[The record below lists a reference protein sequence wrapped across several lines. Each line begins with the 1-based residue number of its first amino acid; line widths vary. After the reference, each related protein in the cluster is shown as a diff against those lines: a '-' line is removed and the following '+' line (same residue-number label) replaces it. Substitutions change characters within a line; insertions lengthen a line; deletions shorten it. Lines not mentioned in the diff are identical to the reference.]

1 MSEPSA
7 PAERPQ
13 PAGRPTTLP
22 AHVTTP
28 LLTQITQQSLDID
41 YQHVADRRAARA
53 ASEGADAEADQTQRK
68 RSFVVWLAVV
78 ATFGMLLA
86 VAAVQTS
93 RNAPAEELGR
103 GALIKRIN
111 EQRSDLESQQQRVSN
126 LREEVQEIQAARATT
141 SRRAAEIS
149 RAAADVEDSTGFRP
163 ITGPGAV
170 IELTD
175 GERGG
180 TSQVRDAEVALG
192 VNALWE
198 AGARA
203 VAVNGIR
210 ITALSA
216 IRNSGTV
223 VRINRTAVQSPYR
236 IRAIGDP
243 DALVIGIGDSIS
255 GLTLQQTG
263 TQYGFTVDVRTEKT
277 MTLPA
282 APGEPKLSSVTT
294 SGAAGAE
301 KRSEP

>member
-1 MSEPSA
+1 MSEPQS
-7 PAERPQ
+7 PP
-13 PAGRPTTLP
+13 GRPLPTERSTPLP

-53 ASEGADAEADQTQRK
+53 AADPEAAGATPR
-68 RSFVVWLAVV
+68 RSSVGWLAIV
-78 ATFGMLLA
+78 AAFGMLLA

-111 EQRSDLESQQQRVSN
+111 EQRTDLESQQQRASD
-126 LREEVQEIQAARATT
+126 LRAEVAEIQATRASTT
-141 SRRAAEIS
+141 RRSAEIS
-149 RAAADVEDSTGFRP
+149 RAAAEVEDSTGFRP
-163 ITGPGAV
+163 ISGPGAV

-175 GERGG
+175 GDRGG
-180 TSQVRDAEVALG
+180 NSLVRDAEVALG

-223 VRINRTAVQSPYR
+223 VRINRTAVQSPYL

-243 DALVIGIGDSIS
+243 GALAVGIGDSIS

-263 TQYGFTVDVRTEKT
+263 TQYGFTVDVRTEDT
-277 MTLPA
+277 LSLPA
-282 APGEPKLSSVTT
+282 AAGEPKLSSVTT
-294 SGAAGAE
+294 SGAAGAD